1 MTKAEH
7 YHIAIIGA
15 GPAGLSA
22 AGRAAWYQDKGE
34 EGDRSYILLE
44 GAAGI
49 ANTIFNYQKGKY
61 VMAEPGYL
69 DLRSDFHFAANSRES
84 ILADW
89 QATLENN
96 SLNIRFD
103 SKVTQIDREDE
114 GFRISVQGAG
124 SITADFVV
132 LAIGS
137 EGNPRKLGVPGEDL
151 PLVQYTL
158 VDAAAFEGETIIVVG
173 AGDSAIENALA
184 LAVQNQVYILNRRG
198 EFSRAK
204 SGNLDAILK
213 AANDEDVSLDC
224 YYNTVVE
231 KVEKVEEADL
241 EENDGKLFRIEL
253 NTGEGQ
259 EIIPVDRIIAR
270 LGSVP
275 ARNFLEGM
283 GIEFASENIRSN
295 PVMDER
301 YESSVPGLYIIG
313 SLAGYPLIKQGMN
326 QGHDVVSFIY
336 GDLIAPVESK
346 LLERQFELLPFAL
359 TVDQVTQLFQQ
370 RTPMLNEMN
379 LLQFRELIIESKL
392 LVCYQNETVYE
403 NESRRAASLA
413 SKNKSS
419 SLASTKIMRAG
430 EYIFRQGDFSSSF
443 FTIIKGEVELTLKH
457 SGQQIAVLGRGQ
469 FFGESGLLSGQPRS
483 CDAAAVGDCILVE
496 TPRRT
501 MLKLMNSNDG
511 VAEGIDL
518 IFRVRAL
525 QSKIAPKG
533 AFEALAEA
541 GFNTR
546 VQRFRAGD
554 VIYEPDQAGH
564 SLFIVRSGAVVLS
577 HINHAGRRIV
587 VGQLQAG
594 AVFGEMA
601 LMGDPTRRHYAV
613 ATVLTEVIE
622 VSQEEFSRLVR
633 SDASG
638 IEKLQRDVS
647 EKYVQQNTM
656 DAQPE
661 VGQAMQFFMDQGLGE
676 ATNTLIID
684 ESLCVSCDY
693 CEKACAETH
702 NGVSRL
708 DRKAGSSYAKLHVPV
723 SCRHC
728 QQPHCMKDC
737 PPNAIHRAA
746 SGEVFIDS
754 SCIGCGNCESNCPY
768 DVIRMEYEAP
778 KQPPVWSWLL
788 FGIGSDV
795 GEVKGFQPDDAAL
808 ARGKKAV
815 KCDACLSIK
824 TGPACVSACPTGA
837 ARRVTPENY
846 LTYLQER

>member
-1 MTKAEH
+1 MSETDH

-22 AGRAAWYQDKGE
+22 AGRAASYHNSGGDD
-34 EGDRSYILLE
+34 DRSYVLLE

-49 ANTIFNYQKGKY
+49 ANTIYNYQKGKY

-69 DLRSDFHFAANSRES
+69 DLRSDFQFGANSRES
-84 ILADW
+84 ILESW
-89 QATLENN
+89 QATLESN
-96 SLNIRFD
+96 SLNIRYD
-103 SKVTQIDREDE
+103 SKVSEIKRENE
-114 GFRISVQGAG
+114 GFRISIHGAEP
-124 SITADFVV
+124 ITADFVV

-137 EGNPRKLGVPGEDL
+137 EGNPRRLGVPGDDL

-158 VDAAAFEGETIIVVG
+158 VDASMYQDETIVVVG

-184 LAVQNQVYILNRRG
+184 LAAQNQVYILNRRG

-213 AANDEDVSLDC
+213 AANDENVSLEC

-231 KVEKVEEADL
+231 KVEELTQE
-241 EENDGKLFRIEL
+241 DGEGKSFQIEL
-253 NTGEGQ
+253 NTGDGQ
-259 EIIPVDRIIAR
+259 KVIPVDRIIAR

-275 ARNFLEGM
+275 ARDFLEGM
-283 GIEFASENIRSN
+283 GIEFASDNIRSN
-295 PVMDER
+295 PTIDES

-326 QGHDVVSFIY
+326 QGYDVVSFIY
-336 GDLIAPVESK
+336 GEMIAPVESK
-346 LLERQFELLPFAL
+346 LLEKQFQLLPFAL
-359 TVDQVTQLFQQ
+359 SVDQVTQLFQQ

-392 LVCYQNETVYE
+392 LVCYQSEKVYS
-403 NESRRAASLA
+403 NESRRAEAIAKNNVGTSL
-413 SKNKSS
+413 SN
-419 SLASTKIMRAG
+419 TRIMRAG

-483 CDAAAVGDCILVE
+483 CDAAAVGDCILLE

-518 IFRVRAL
+518 IFRIRAL

-533 AFEALAEA
+533 AFDTLAEA
-541 GFNTR
+541 GFNTK
-546 VQRFRAGD
+546 VSRFRAGD
-554 VIYEPDQAGH
+554 SIYKPDEAGE
-564 SLFIVRSGAVVLS
+564 SLYIVRSGAVVLS
-577 HINHAGRRIV
+577 HINHTGKRVV
-587 VGQLQAG
+587 VGQFQAG

-601 LMGDPTRRHYAV
+601 LMGDPIRRHFAV

-622 VSQEEFSRLVR
+622 VTQEEFSRLVS

-638 IEKLQRDVS
+638 IGKLQSDAS
-647 EKYVQQNTM
+647 EKYVQQNTL

-661 VGQAMQFFMDQGLGE
+661 VGQSMQFFMDQGLGE

-684 ESLCVSCDY
+684 ESLCVNCDY

-737 PPNAIHRAA
+737 PPDAIHRAA

-754 SCIGCGNCESNCPY
+754 TCIGCGNCESNCPY
-768 DVIRMEYEAP
+768 DVIRMEYDAP
-778 KQPPVWSWLL
+778 KHPPIWSWLL
-788 FGIGSDV
+788 FGYGTDV
-795 GEVKGFQPDDAAL
+795 GEVKGFQPDDDSL

-824 TGPACVSACPTGA
+824 SGPACVSACPTGA
-837 ARRVTPENY
+837 ARRITPDNY
-846 LTYLQER
+846 LAYLEDR

>member
-1 MTKAEH
+1 MSEAEH
-7 YHIAIIGA
+7 FHIAIIGA

-22 AGRAAWYQDKGE
+22 AGRAAWYQDNGGQ
-34 EGDRSYILLE
+34 GDRSYVLLE

-69 DLRSDFHFAANSRES
+69 DLRSDFQFGANSRES
-84 ILADW
+84 ILESW
-89 QATLENN
+89 QATLESN

-103 SKVTQIDREDE
+103 SKVAEIKHENDGFQIT
-114 GFRISVQGAG
+114 IQGSA

-137 EGNPRKLGVPGEDL
+137 EGNPRRLGVPGDDL

-158 VDAAAFEGETIIVVG
+158 VDAGAYENETIVVVG

-184 LAVQNQVYILNRRG
+184 LAAQNRVYILNRRG

-213 AANDEDVSLDC
+213 AANDENVSLEC

-231 KVEKVEEADL
+231 KLEAT
-241 EENDGKLFRIEL
+241 EPTQNDGKPFSIEL
-253 NTGEGQ
+253 NTGDGQ
-259 EIIPVDRIIAR
+259 ESFPLDRIIAR

-283 GIEFASENIRSN
+283 GIEFASDNIRSN

-336 GDLIAPVESK
+336 GDMIAPVESK
-346 LLERQFELLPFAL
+346 LLEKQFELLPFVL
-359 TVDQVTQLFQQ
+359 SVDQVTQLFQQ

-392 LVCYQNETVYE
+392 SVCYQNEEVYR
-403 NESRRAASLA
+403 NESRRAASFA
-413 SKNKSS
+413 SKNKGS
-419 SLASTKIMRAG
+419 SLASTRIMRAG

-443 FTIIKGEVELTLKH
+443 FTIIKGEIELTLTQ
-457 SGQQIAVLGRGQ
+457 SGQRIAVLGRGQ

-483 CDAAAVGDCILVE
+483 CDAAAIGDCIVLE

-533 AFEALAEA
+533 AFDELAEA
-541 GFNTR
+541 GFNTKISR
-546 VQRFRAGD
+546 YRAGD
-554 VIYEPDQAGH
+554 TIYKPDETGQ
-564 SLFIVRSGAVVLS
+564 SLYIVRSGAVVLS
-577 HINHAGRRIV
+577 HINHAGKKVV
-587 VGQLQAG
+587 VGQFQSG
-594 AVFGEMA
+594 SVFGEMA
-601 LMGDPTRRHYAV
+601 LMGDPTRRHFAV

-622 VSQEEFSRLVR
+622 VTQEEFSRLVR
-633 SDASG
+633 SDTSG

-647 EKYVQQNTM
+647 DKYVQQNTL
-656 DAQPE
+656 DAQPD

-676 ATNTLIID
+676 ATNALIID

-708 DRKAGSSYAKLHVPV
+708 DRKAGHSYAKLHVPV

-754 SCIGCGNCESNCPY
+754 TCIGCGNCESNCPY

-778 KQPPVWSWLL
+778 EKPPIWSWLL
-788 FGIGSDV
+788 FGYGSDV
-795 GEVKGFQPDDAAL
+795 GEEQGFQPDSVAFAK
-808 ARGKKAV
+808 GKKAV
-815 KCDACLSIK
+815 KCDACLSLK

-837 ARRVTPENY
+837 ARRVTPDNY
-846 LTYLQER
+846 LSYLQER

>member
-1 MTKAEH
+1 MQATDH
-7 YHIAIIGA
+7 YHIAIVGA

-22 AGRAAWYQDKGE
+22 AGRAAWYQDNAA
-34 EGDRSYILLE
+34 EGDRSYVLLE

-49 ANTIFNYQKGKY
+49 ANTIYNYQKGKY

-69 DLRSDFHFAANSRES
+69 ELRSDFQFGASSRET
-84 ILADW
+84 ILDDW
-89 QATLENN
+89 QSTLESS
-96 SLNIRFD
+96 SLNIQYN
-103 SKVTQIDREDE
+103 SKVTEIQKLED
-114 GFRISVQGAG
+114 GFRLSIQGSKA
-124 SITADFVV
+124 ITADFVV

-137 EGNPRKLGVPGEDL
+137 EGNPRRLGVPGDDL

-158 VDAAAFEGETIIVVG
+158 VDAGMYRDETIVVVG

-184 LAVQNQVYILNRRG
+184 LAAQNRVYILNRRG

-213 AANDEDVSLDC
+213 AANDENVSLEC

-231 KVEKVEEADL
+231 KIEAVDPAEEGEKPY
-241 EENDGKLFRIEL
+241 RIEL
-253 NTGEGQ
+253 NTGGGQ
-259 EIIPVDRIIAR
+259 ETVPLDRIVAR

-275 ARNFLEGM
+275 ARSFLEGM
-283 GIEFASENIRSN
+283 GIEFASDNIRSN

-301 YESSVPGLYIIG
+301 YESSVKGLYIIG

-336 GDLIAPVESK
+336 GDMIAPVESK
-346 LLERQFELLPFAL
+346 LLERQFQLLPFAL

-370 RTPMLNEMN
+370 RIPMLHEMN
-379 LLQFRELIIESKL
+379 LLQFRELIIESQL
-392 LVCYQNETVYE
+392 LVCYQSENVFQNET
-403 NESRRAASLA
+403 RRATAIA
-413 SKNKSS
+413 EKSS
-419 SLASTKIMRAG
+419 PSTRASTRIMRAG

-443 FTIIKGEVELTLKH
+443 FTIIKGEIELTLKQ
-457 SGQQIAVLGRGQ
+457 SGQRIAVLGRGQ

-483 CDAAAVGDCILVE
+483 CDAAAIGDCILLE

-501 MLKLMNSNDG
+501 MLKLMNSNDA

-525 QSKIAPKG
+525 QSKIAPNG
-533 AFEALAEA
+533 AFEDLTEA

-546 VQRFRAGD
+546 VQRFRAGEAIFLPD
-554 VIYEPDQAGH
+554 EPGQ

-577 HINHAGRRIV
+577 HVNHAGKNIV
-587 VGQLQAG
+587 VGQFQAG

-601 LMGDPTRRHYAV
+601 LMGDHVRRHSAV
-613 ATVLTEVIE
+613 ASVLTEVIE
-622 VSQEEFSRLVR
+622 VTQEEFSRLMR
-633 SDASG
+633 SDTSG

-647 EKYVQQNTM
+647 DKYVQQNTL

-661 VGQAMQFFMDQGLGE
+661 VGQSMQFFMDQGLGE
-676 ATNTLIID
+676 ATNALVID
-684 ESLCVSCDY
+684 QSLCVSCDY

-708 DRKAGSSYAKLHVPV
+708 NRKSGNSYARLHVPV

-737 PPNAIHRAA
+737 PPDAIHRAA

-778 KQPPVWSWLL
+778 EKPPLWSWLL
-788 FGIGSDV
+788 FGYGSDV
-795 GEVKGFQPDDAAL
+795 GEVRGFQPDADAL

-815 KCDACLSIK
+815 KCDACLTVK
-824 TGPACVSACPTGA
+824 TGPACVTACPTGA
-837 ARRVTPENY
+837 ARRIAPQNY